1 MAGFNPV
8 SRKKQSG
15 YANGGMV
22 RGPGSGISDDI
33 KKKVAPGSYIMPADS
48 THEIGEEALQEMGE
62 PKAEESKET
71 LAGEKAETKLP
82 EKGEPVN
89 LSNGEYEM
97 PPEQVHAL
105 GMQMLD
111 MVKNATHT
119 PVGKNARGFKP
130 EPSFA
135 DGGGVKWDDTDKAKA
150 AALAGGAAAYGTNA
164 VLAPVAASLGTSP
177 AQVAVGAIKE
187 GINSVRNTEI
197 PGMPQEALAKAGTVA
212 ALGATANDVWNTPTE
227 DYRKR
232 FGAETNDPSLVGDV
246 GIRALGAA
254 SDLGNNMTLGLSG
267 KYFQDKQAA
276 SVPSSSTGFKPA
288 VQSLP
293 SAAVPSATPSSST
306 PVTTDA
312 LATQPAATNNIKREM
327 VNGVPSFSAD
337 GPIGD
342 GFTINGQKPKMGM
355 TVVPSSTFT
364 DGNNPGAMQASGFRP
379 AAQQE
384 SGPRLA
390 VIGDNRQSNAL
401 QNKALSAASTA
412 YEGSPNGQLTANQ
425 VKALVDMR
433 NSDQIDA
440 THRYTTD
447 VNNQTAMDRVA
458 LTEQGANY
466 RADTA
471 DQSANNRFAESNAID
486 KGRLGLETEAQGF
499 KTRAAQREEKLYQK
513 YEAAKT
519 PEERSAIA
527 ESIRALS
534 GKEEDPRKNYLETG
548 GGQEWDANAGVM
560 RNVGKTV
567 INLKNGQVLGAE
579 QQQQHAEVPQ
589 DKGAMVAGQTY
600 QTARGPAKWDGKQFI
615 KVQ

>member
-1 MAGFNPV
+1 MAGFNPA

-71 LAGEKAETKLP
+71 LAGEKAETKKP

-89 LSNGEYEM
+89 LSNGEYEL

-105 GMQMLD
+105 GLQMLD

-119 PVGKNARGFKP
+119 PVGRIAQGFKP
-130 EPSFA
+130 DPSFA
-135 DGGGVKWDDTDKAKA
+135 NGGIVEDRIKPGETGWRSSAVMAGANEDIARLKSQGKTAQAAGTEIRALPTMA
-150 AALAGGAAAYGTNA
+150 AAGLADAGEKVGEAATAAGGAVNRA
-164 VLAPVAASLGTSP
+164 VIQPVANFGKGLLGVDDSP
-177 AQVAVGAIKE
+177 PPAAV
-187 GINSVRNTEI
+187 
-197 PGMPQEALAKAGTVA
+197 
-212 ALGATANDVWNTPTE
+212 
-227 DYRKR
+227 
-232 FGAETNDPSLVGDV
+232 
-246 GIRALGAA
+246 
-254 SDLGNNMTLGLSG
+254 
-267 KYFQDKQAA
+267 
-276 SVPSSSTGFKPA
+276 GFKP
-288 VQSLP
+288 
-293 SAAVPSATPSSST
+293 SAPPASIAASSAVPALPGIDTAPPKPMATPAQAGANL
-306 PVTTDA
+306 PVA
-312 LATQPAATNNIKREM
+312 QAAAEQPAASNNIKREM

-355 TVVPSSTFT
+355 TVVPSSAFT
-364 DGNNPGAMQASGFRP
+364 GGNNPGAMQASGFRP

-390 VIGDNRQSNAL
+390 VIGDNRQGNAL

-433 NSDQIDA
+433 NSDQNDA

-447 VNNQTAMDRVA
+447 VNNQTAMDRVS
-458 LTEQGANY
+458 LQEDGANY

-471 DQSANNRFAESNAID
+471 DQSANNRFAATNTIE
-486 KGRLGLETEAQGF
+486 KGKLGLETEAQGF
-499 KTRAAQREEKLYQK
+499 KTRAAQREEKLYQQ
-513 YEAAKT
+513 YDAAKT

-527 ESIRALS
+527 QSIRDLS
-534 GKEEDPRKNYLETG
+534 GKSDNLRDNFMTVG
-548 GGQEWDANAGVM
+548 GGQEYDQQAMTM
-560 RNVGKTV
+560 RNVPQRLIDLRTGNEV
-567 INLKNGQVLGAE
+567 GGGDRAPPPIDQNPAALAIKNNSKLSREERVAQLRALG
-579 QQQQHAEVPQ
+579 
-589 DKGAMVAGQTY
+589 Y
-600 QTARGPAKWDGKQFI
+600 Q
-615 KVQ
+615 